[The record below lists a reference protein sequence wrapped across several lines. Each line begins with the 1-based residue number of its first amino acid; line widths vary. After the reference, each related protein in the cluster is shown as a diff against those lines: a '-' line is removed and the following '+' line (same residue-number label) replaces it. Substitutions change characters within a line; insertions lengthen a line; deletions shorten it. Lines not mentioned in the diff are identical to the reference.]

1 MIDDPALLARWRG
14 GDRRAG
20 DTLFQ
25 RHFNS
30 VRRFFRSKVGPS
42 HAEDLIQRTFLGCI
56 HGIEGYRGEASFRT
70 YLFAVARNVLLMH
83 FRTLRRQP
91 GLEPDAS
98 VHSVVDLQTG
108 LSTAVGKQDER
119 RLIQVALQ
127 HLPVEA
133 QTLLELAYWEELSAA
148 ELADV
153 FGVSPVTI
161 RTRKHRAREK
171 LRELVDALRDPGSA
185 LVQDLD
191 TATAAACQR

>member
-1 MIDDPALLARWRG
+1 MSDDHALLARWRD

-20 DTLFQ
+20 DALFE
-25 RHFNS
+25 RHFKS
-30 VRRFFRSKVGPS
+30 VRRFFKSKVGPL
-42 HAEDLIQRTFLGCI
+42 HAEDLIQHTFLGCTK
-56 HGIEGYRGEASFRT
+56 GIGDYRGEASFRT
-70 YLFAVARNVLLMH
+70 YLFAVARNVLYMH
-83 FRTLRRQP
+83 FRMQHRRQ
-91 GLEPDAS
+91 GPDPDVS
-98 VHSVVDLQTG
+98 VQSVVDLRTG
-108 LSTAVGKQDER
+108 LSTAVGKADER

-133 QTLLELAYWEELSAA
+133 QTLLELAYWEELSAV

-191 TATAAACQR
+191 AATAAACDR

>member
-1 MIDDPALLARWRG
+1 MQDDRALLALWRD

-20 DTLFQ
+20 DTLFE
-25 RHFNS
+25 RHFNG

-42 HAEDLIQRTFLGCI
+42 HAEDLIQRTFLGCVK
-56 HGIEGYRGEASFRT
+56 GIDGYRGEASFRT

-83 FRTLRRQP
+83 LRTLGRRP
-91 GLEPDAS
+91 GHEPDVS
-98 VHSVVDLQTG
+98 VSSVVDLRTG

-119 RLIQVALQ
+119 RLIQLALQ

-133 QTLLELAYWEELSAA
+133 QTLLELSYWEELSAA

-153 FGVSPVTI
+153 FGVSPGTI

-185 LVQDLD
+185 LVQDLEA
-191 TATAAACQR
+191 ATAAACER